1 MRIRNPPKFIMSIS
15 FIMSLIM
22 TLLVF
27 QCGGG
32 GWRGG
37 GGGPGAGGCPGAGGT
52 GGTRGRGARRG
63 ARAAISCLALSNSAR
78 KRGFIVYSR
87 LVCLG

>member
-27 QCGGG
+27 QCVFFASSFYDTL
-32 GWRGG
+32 RY
-37 GGGPGAGGCPGAGGT
+37 AKHKS
-52 GGTRGRGARRG
+52 RRITF
-63 ARAAISCLALSNSAR
+63 AAPLTATIIMVVPASMAD
-78 KRGFIVYSR
+78 I
-87 LVCLG
+87 